1 MIMRFYISK
10 LKDVMSLVIRYKEQI
25 AMTIAIAFLVSVIG
39 YYIWMVWKFFLFAL
53 VLCVIG
59 TIVSSGG
66 PVNDVDADY

>member
-10 LKDVMSLVIRYKEQI
+10 LMQVMSLIIRYKMEI
-25 AMTIAIAFLVSVIG
+25 AMLIAIAFIVSGIG
-39 YYIWMVWKFFLFAL
+39 YYIWTCWKFFLFAL

-59 TIVSSGG
+59 AIISSGG